1 MWDNPAALNRISRLI
16 LLATL
21 LFALWVM
28 GRAALDQMFPFRQIT
43 VIGADHAET
52 RTAAKQLA
60 HKLAGGFFSMD
71 LQAVHG
77 QFGHLPWVRQTQIR
91 RLWPGRLVIELSE
104 HRAAAAWNDR
114 ATLNTQGEIFPVTP
128 WTGLPRLYAPEGMEH
143 EVARRYGEFAALL
156 KPMGA
161 RVDQLVVSARMSW
174 RLRVAVAGPS
184 QGGQC
189 SPSGDSKARGR
200 FSCGG
205 VGESPINIELGRDR
219 MGERLGRFTRFY
231 PQAVAAVGPILRVDM
246 RYPNGFSG
254 EPQKRTNL
262 KNDPK
267 QTLKKIK
274 PV

>member
-1 MWDNPAALNRISRLI
+1 MWDNPDALNRISRLI
-16 LLATL
+16 LLATM
-21 LFALWVM
+21 LFALWIM

-43 VIGADHAET
+43 VIGADHLET
-52 RTAAKQLA
+52 RTAARQLA
-60 HKLAGGFFSMD
+60 RKLAGGFFSMD

-174 RLRVAVAGPS
+174 RLRTS
-184 QGGQC
+184 GG
-189 SPSGDSKARGR
+189 S
-200 FSCGG
+200 

-219 MGERLGRFTRFY
+219 MGERLGRFARFY
-231 PQAVAAVGPILRVDM
+231 PQAVAAVGPIQRVDM

-262 KNDPK
+262 KTDPK
-267 QTLKKIK
+267 QTLKKTK